1 MKSSDMYCEVLK
13 NNVKY
18 YKETEGGRNIMCQVF
33 EDYGKMREKE
43 AVKDDRQKTILSMI
57 NKKYTKEQ
65 IIEIGF
71 NEDEYNQAEASL
83 ATMA

>member
-1 MKSSDMYCEVLK
+1 MYCEVLK

-33 EDYGKMREKE
+33 EDYGKKR
-43 AVKDDRQKTILSMI
+43 ADDERQRIILNMI
-57 NKKYTKEQ
+57 NQQYTKEQ
-65 IIEIGF
+65 ILEIGF
-71 NEDEYNQAEASL
+71 KEDEYNQAEASL

>member
-1 MKSSDMYCEVLK
+1 MYCEVLK

-18 YKETEGGRNIMCQVF
+18 YKETEGGRNIMCQIF
-33 EDYGKMREKE
+33 EDYGKMCKE
-43 AVKDDRQKTILSMI
+43 EGIQDDRQKTILNMI
-57 NKKYTKEQ
+57 NKNYTKEQ
-65 IIEIGF
+65 ILDIGF